1 VGYHRRN
8 FLVPVPRFDSIEEVN
23 RSLLPALSENQDR
36 LHYRKQERIADLFN
50 EEKKKMLPLPPH
62 PYVVKGLVKAKTDKM
77 GKLRFESNW
86 YSASPQQAQTEV
98 WVEYD
103 AFLVTLLTLDY
114 QTIVTHPRLYGTNQ
128 ESMISSAVP

>member
-62 PYVVKGLVKAKTDKM
+62 PYG
-77 GKLRFESNW
+77 
-86 YSASPQQAQTEV
+86 
-98 WVEYD
+98 YD
-103 AFLVTLLTLDY
+103 PDT
-114 QTIVTHPRLYGTNQ
+114 
-128 ESMISSAVP
+128 